1 MTSPRASG
9 TWTSPVWRQPDGKPV
24 SCEVAVEGTKLSN
37 AIRFK
42 GNDLYLTDTFFDLP
56 DKRDQSGVW
65 RFSLNEIGA
74 GKPTLKVL
82 PLAGLIDLAAE
93 RARLEKERAKAE
105 DEAEKVRKKL
115 GNADFV
121 SRAKPEVVEENRE
134 RLAAAEAEISRL
146 AAAVL
151 RLQG

>member
-1 MTSPRASG
+1 MLAGSVKAPARYNPMSDLEASLARGQAWIEPIGRMARATEIAALPG
-9 TWTSPVWRQPDGKPV
+9 DIPTG
-24 SCEVAVEGTKLSN
+24 AV
-37 AIRFK
+37 
-42 GNDLYLTDTFFDLP
+42 
-56 DKRDQSGVW
+56 Q
-65 RFSLNEIGA
+65 
-74 GKPTLKVL
+74 TLLDEATIVL